1 MNQEQ
6 KQKVLAQLDP
16 FWKLDIDKRITEV
29 YKDYTDLSSI
39 AVGYYSVSEL
49 SQYSK
54 KVISQLGQVLE
65 TPFSNILPFQYQ
77 FQNDFGN
84 GNLGDDLS
92 TMNANIEANN
102 FSEAVIVLARLV
114 YYQVANGF
122 WEKVLE
128 KDDTKRFTQIVEME
142 NKLKLISAQLAKSVE
157 TNKTLLES
165 LKKEKENLETLV
177 STKKKELGEIEGLLP
192 TARNNSEELNRL
204 LNTSTATNES
214 INSLLTQQTTNL
226 DAITKRIDEEKTSFS
241 AFQKDIKE
249 LKDLFN
255 AEIENGEKKNIEFNA
270 MLLSVTENSN
280 TFKERITVLNELIG
294 KEGAVRLFNTFN
306 DRKKDLDSPVKRWA
320 WIVIGT
326 GVAALFL
333 IIGIFTNFFGC
344 ISTMPMPTNVDWQFL
359 VINSLKSTPIMI
371 VLFFTIKQYIRERT
385 FQEEY
390 AFRSA
395 IALTVQAYG
404 DISGSKKEE
413 LILHAVTTIYSLP
426 SMMKEK
432 SNGIFN
438 LRSTI
443 LSDTMKELNET
454 VKNLKKLS
462 NNQ

>member
-6 KQKVLAQLDP
+6 KQRVLAQLDP
-16 FWKLDIDKRITEV
+16 FWKLDIDKRIAEV

-39 AVGYYSVSEL
+39 AVGYYTVSEL

-84 GNLGDDLS
+84 GNLGDDL
-92 TMNANIEANN
+92 TNMNALIEANN
-102 FSEAVIVLARLV
+102 FPDAVNVLTRLV

-122 WEKVLE
+122 WDKVLE
-128 KDDTKRFTQIVEME
+128 KDDKKRFAHIVEME
-142 NKLKLISAQLAKSVE
+142 SKLNLASELLNKNIE

-165 LKKEKENLETLV
+165 LKSEKENLETLV

-214 INSLLTQQTTNL
+214 INGLLTQQNTNL
-226 DAITKRIDEEKTSFS
+226 DTITKKIEEEKTVYT

-249 LKDLFN
+249 LKELFN
-255 AEIENGEKKNIEFNA
+255 TEIENGGKKNIEFDK
-270 MLLSVTENSN
+270 MLASVLEQSK
-280 TFKERITVLNELIG
+280 TFDKQILVLNELIG

-306 DRKKDLDSPVKRWA
+306 DRKKDLDAPVKRWA

-326 GVAALFL
+326 GVAALLL
-333 IIGIFTNFFGC
+333 IIGIFTNFFGL
-344 ISTMPMPTNVDWQFL
+344 ITTMPMPQSIDWQFL

-371 VLFFTIKQYIRERT
+371 VLFFTIKQYVRERT

-404 DISGSKKEE
+404 DISGSKKED
-413 LILHAVTTIYSLP
+413 LILQAVSTIYSLP
-426 SMMKEK
+426 SMMKDK
-432 SNGIFN
+432 PTSFFGY
-438 LRSTI
+438 RSKT
-443 LSDTMKELNET
+443 LTDTMKEINET
-454 VKNLKKLS
+454 LKTIKK
-462 NNQ
+462 

>member
-6 KQKVLAQLDP
+6 KQRVLAQLDP
-16 FWKLDIDKRITEV
+16 FWKLDIDKRIAEV

-39 AVGYYSVSEL
+39 AVGYYTVSEL

-54 KVISQLGQVLE
+54 KAISQLGQVLE

-84 GNLGDDLS
+84 GNLGDDL
-92 TMNANIEANN
+92 TNMNALIEANN
-102 FSEAVIVLARLV
+102 FADAVNILTRLV

-122 WEKVLE
+122 WDKVLE
-128 KDDTKRFTQIVEME
+128 KDDKKRFAQVVEME
-142 NKLKLISAQLAKSVE
+142 SKLKLISEQLTKSIE
-157 TNKTLLES
+157 TNKSLLES
-165 LKKEKENLETLV
+165 LKTEKENLETLV

-214 INSLLTQQTTNL
+214 INSLLTQQNTNL
-226 DAITKRIDEEKTSFS
+226 DTITKKNEDEKTVYT

-249 LKDLFN
+249 LKELFN
-255 AEIENGEKKNIEFNA
+255 TEIENGEKKNIEFDK
-270 MLLSVTENSN
+270 MLASVLEQSK
-280 TFKERITVLNELIG
+280 TFDKQILVLNELIG

-306 DRKKDLDSPVKRWA
+306 DRKKDLDAPVKRWA
-320 WIVIGT
+320 WIVILT
-326 GVAALFL
+326 GVAALIL
-333 IIGIFTNFFGC
+333 IIGIFTNFFGL
-344 ISTMPMPTNVDWQFL
+344 IPTMKMPDTIDWQFL

-371 VLFFTIKQYIRERT
+371 VLFFTIKQYVRERT

-413 LILHAVTTIYSLP
+413 LILQAVSTIYSLP
-426 SMMKEK
+426 SMMKDK
-432 SNGIFN
+432 PNSFFGY
-438 LRSTI
+438 RSKILTDTI
-443 LSDTMKELNET
+443 KELNET
-454 VKNLKKLS
+454 VKTLKK
-462 NNQ
+462 

>member
-6 KQKVLAQLDP
+6 KQRVLVQLEP
-16 FWKLDIDKRITEV
+16 FWKLDIDKRIAEV

-39 AVGYYSVSEL
+39 AVGYYTVSEL

-84 GNLGDDLS
+84 GNLGDDLANL
-92 TMNANIEANN
+92 NANIEANN
-102 FSEAVIVLARLV
+102 FTEAVNVLTRLV

-122 WEKVLE
+122 WDKVLE
-128 KDDTKRFTQIVEME
+128 KDDKKRFAQITEME
-142 NKLKLISAQLAKSVE
+142 SKLRLISEQLAKNIE

-165 LKKEKENLETLV
+165 LKTEKENLELLV
-177 STKKKELGEIEGLLP
+177 ATKKKELAEIEGLLP
-192 TARNNSEELNRL
+192 TARNNSEEINRL
-204 LNTSTATNES
+204 LNISAATNES
-214 INSLLTQQTTNL
+214 INSLLTQQNTNL
-226 DAITKRIDEEKTSFS
+226 ETITKKIEEEKTVYT

-249 LKDLFN
+249 LKELFN
-255 AEIENGEKKNIEFNA
+255 TEIEKGSKKNVEFDK
-270 MLLSVTENSN
+270 MLASVLEQSK
-280 TFKERITVLNELIG
+280 TFDKQILVLNELIG

-306 DRKKDLDSPVKRWA
+306 DRKKDLEAPVKRWA

-326 GVAALFL
+326 GVAALL
-333 IIGIFTNFFGC
+333 IIIGIFTNFFGL
-344 ISTMPMPTNVDWQFL
+344 ITTMPMPQTIDWQFL

-371 VLFFTIKQYIRERT
+371 VLFFTIKQYVRERT

-404 DISGSKKEE
+404 DISGSKKED
-413 LILHAVTTIYSLP
+413 LILQAVSTIYSLP
-426 SMMKEK
+426 SMMKDK
-432 SNGIFN
+432 PTSFFGY
-438 LRSTI
+438 RSKT
-443 LSDTMKELNET
+443 LTDTMKEINET
-454 VKNLKKLS
+454 LKTIKK
-462 NNQ
+462 

>member
-6 KQKVLAQLDP
+6 KQRVLAQLEP
-16 FWKLDIDKRITEV
+16 FWKLDIDKRIAEV

-39 AVGYYSVSEL
+39 AVGYYTVSEL

-84 GNLGDDLS
+84 GNLGDDLANL
-92 TMNANIEANN
+92 NAYIEANN
-102 FSEAVIVLARLV
+102 FAEAVNVLTRLV

-122 WEKVLE
+122 WDKVLE
-128 KDDTKRFTQIVEME
+128 KDDKKRFAQITEME
-142 NKLKLISAQLAKSVE
+142 SKLRLISEQLAKNIE
-157 TNKTLLES
+157 TNITLLES
-165 LKKEKENLETLV
+165 LKTEKENLELLV
-177 STKKKELGEIEGLLP
+177 ATKKKELAEIEGLLP
-192 TARNNSEELNRL
+192 TARNNSEEINRL

-214 INSLLTQQTTNL
+214 ISSLLTQQNTNL
-226 DAITKRIDEEKTSFS
+226 DTITKKIEEEKTVYT

-249 LKDLFN
+249 LKELFN
-255 AEIENGEKKNIEFNA
+255 TEIENGSKKNVEFDK
-270 MLLSVTENSN
+270 MLASVLEQSK
-280 TFKERITVLNELIG
+280 TFDKQILVLNELIG

-306 DRKKDLDSPVKRWA
+306 DRKKDLDAPVKRWA
-320 WIVIGT
+320 WIVILT

-333 IIGIFTNFFGC
+333 IIGIFTNFFGW
-344 ISTMPMPTNVDWQFL
+344 IPTMPMPDKIDWQFL

-371 VLFFTIKQYIRERT
+371 VLFFTIKQYVRERT

-404 DISGSKKEE
+404 DISGSKKED
-413 LILHAVTTIYSLP
+413 LILQAVSTIYSLP
-426 SMMKEK
+426 SMMKDK
-432 SNGIFN
+432 PTSFFGY
-438 LRSTI
+438 RSKT
-443 LSDTMKELNET
+443 LTDTMKEINET
-454 VKNLKKLS
+454 LKTIKK
-462 NNQ
+462 

>member
-6 KQKVLAQLDP
+6 KQRVLAQLDP
-16 FWKLDIDKRITEV
+16 FWKLDIDKRIAEV

-39 AVGYYSVSEL
+39 AVGYYTVSEL

-54 KVISQLGQVLE
+54 KAISQLGQVLE

-84 GNLGDDLS
+84 GNLGDDL
-92 TMNANIEANN
+92 TNMNALIEANN
-102 FSEAVIVLARLV
+102 FADAVNILTRLV

-122 WEKVLE
+122 WDKVLE
-128 KDDTKRFTQIVEME
+128 KDDKKRFAQVVEME
-142 NKLKLISAQLAKSVE
+142 SKLTLISEQLTKSIE
-157 TNKTLLES
+157 TNKSLLES
-165 LKKEKENLETLV
+165 LKTEKENLETLV

-204 LNTSTATNES
+204 LNTSTANNES
-214 INSLLTQQTTNL
+214 INSLLTQQNTNL
-226 DAITKRIDEEKTSFS
+226 DTITKKIEEEKTVYT

-249 LKDLFN
+249 LKELFN
-255 AEIENGEKKNIEFNA
+255 TEIENGGKKNIEFDK
-270 MLLSVTENSN
+270 MLASVLEQSK
-280 TFKERITVLNELIG
+280 TFDKQILVLNELIG

-306 DRKKDLDSPVKRWA
+306 DRKKDLDAPVKRWA
-320 WIVIGT
+320 WIVILT
-326 GVAALFL
+326 GVAALIL
-333 IIGIFTNFFGC
+333 IIGIFTNFFGL
-344 ISTMPMPTNVDWQFL
+344 IPTMKMPDTIDWQFL

-371 VLFFTIKQYIRERT
+371 VLFFTIKQYVRERT

-413 LILHAVTTIYSLP
+413 LILQAVSTIYSLP
-426 SMMKEK
+426 SMMKDK
-432 SNGIFN
+432 PNSFFGYSSKI
-438 LRSTI
+438 LTDTI
-443 LSDTMKELNET
+443 KELNET
-454 VKNLKKLS
+454 VKTLKK
-462 NNQ
+462 

>member
-6 KQKVLAQLDP
+6 KQRVLAQLDP
-16 FWKLDIDKRITEV
+16 FWKLDIDKRIAEV

-39 AVGYYSVSEL
+39 AVGYYTVSEL

-84 GNLGDDLS
+84 GNLGDDLANL
-92 TMNANIEANN
+92 NAYIEANN
-102 FSEAVIVLARLV
+102 FADAVNVLTRLV

-128 KDDTKRFTQIVEME
+128 KDDKKRFAQIVEME
-142 NKLKLISAQLAKSVE
+142 SKLKLISEQLAKSIE
-157 TNKTLLES
+157 TNATLLES
-165 LKKEKENLETLV
+165 LKTEKENLELLV
-177 STKKKELGEIEGLLP
+177 TTKKKELAEIEGLLP
-192 TARNNSEELNRL
+192 TARNNSDEINKL

-214 INSLLTQQTTNL
+214 INSLLTQQNTNL
-226 DAITKRIDEEKTSFS
+226 DTITKKIEEEKTAYT

-249 LKDLFN
+249 LKELFN
-255 AEIENGEKKNIEFNA
+255 TEIDNGGKKNIEFDK
-270 MLLSVTENSN
+270 MLASVLEQSK
-280 TFKERITVLNELIG
+280 TFDKQILVLNELIG

-306 DRKKDLDSPVKRWA
+306 DRKKDLDAPVKRWA

-326 GVAALFL
+326 GVAALLL
-333 IIGIFTNFFGC
+333 IIGIFTNFFGL
-344 ISTMPMPTNVDWQFL
+344 ITTMPLPTIIDWQFL
-359 VINSLKSTPIMI
+359 VINSMKSTPIMI
-371 VLFFTIKQYIRERT
+371 VLFFTIKQYVRERT

-404 DISGSKKEE
+404 DISGSKKED
-413 LILHAVTTIYSLP
+413 LILQAVSTIYSLP
-426 SMMKEK
+426 SMMKDK
-432 SNGIFN
+432 PTSFFGY
-438 LRSTI
+438 RSKT
-443 LSDTMKELNET
+443 LTDTMKEINET
-454 VKNLKKLS
+454 LKTIKK
-462 NNQ
+462 